1 MLLDTDIYCAQV
13 LREIIPVVAQV
24 QNGTNNKYRII
35 SWYQIPLVIKI
46 NLTML
51 YMLPSEIDWDLSV
64 NFWY

>member
-46 NLTML
+46 VLT
-51 YMLPSEIDWDLSV
+51 MLPSEIDWDLSV